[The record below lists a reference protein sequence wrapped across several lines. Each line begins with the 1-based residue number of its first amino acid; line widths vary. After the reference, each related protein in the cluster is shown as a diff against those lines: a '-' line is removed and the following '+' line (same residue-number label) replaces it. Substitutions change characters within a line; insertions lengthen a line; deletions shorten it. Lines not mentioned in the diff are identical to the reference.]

1 MLLSSLSQR
10 VLDGLCEKW
19 THGQSASSANN
30 RLQDAEDF
38 VAMQIVA
45 FLSYVFLHLRY
56 LLVSSVV
63 GAIALLLSVSSYP
76 FFPQQTMINF
86 SWTVL
91 LLLSGLYMLIFAQM
105 SRNYVLSRIA
115 SKPTGFT
122 LDRVFVSQTVT
133 FGVLPVV
140 AFLGTRFPA
149 LGRILYSWTGP
160 LLKIFN

>member
-1 MLLSSLSQR
+1 MTLQPYENNSMWIWMRRR
-10 VLDGLCEKW
+10 V
-19 THGQSASSANN
+19 
-30 RLQDAEDF
+30 
-38 VAMQIVA
+38 VAC
-45 FLSYVFLHLRY
+45 
-56 LLVSSVV
+56 

-133 FGVLPVV
+133 FGVLPMV
-140 AFLGTRFPA
+140 AFLGT
-149 LGRILYSWTGP
+149 
-160 LLKIFN
+160 

>member
-1 MLLSSLSQR
+1 MSISRTVESRIASAL
-10 VLDGLCEKW
+10 
-19 THGQSASSANN
+19 SASGCV
-30 RLQDAEDF
+30 
-38 VAMQIVA
+38 VAGVA
-45 FLSYVFLHLRY
+45 TATPDVSS
-56 LLVSSVV
+56 VSSVV

-133 FGVLPVV
+133 FGVLPMV